1 MALAALMLSAC
12 AGLGHDAASNSSSAN
27 AVQWKEVTR
36 LEGGNFVT
44 YRVPVTQNVPDNVN
58 MRNFNAA
65 PAPPQQAAA
74 TGPADAASFPK
85 SAASEP
91 PARAPAPPA
100 EDLPWAKV
108 PIGAP
113 VMPPLAQA
121 AGAGHPVDIPGAG
134 TGSNVNQEAE
144 TELGRAEI
152 AVRDAQSRFETAQA
166 ALKRAQE
173 AARAGDNA
181 SAIKYARTAVSL
193 SQPGR

>member
-1 MALAALMLSAC
+1 MALAALTLSAC

-44 YRVPVTQNVPDNVN
+44 YRVPVTQSVPDDVN
-58 MRNFNAA
+58 LHNFVAA
-65 PAPPQQAAA
+65 PTPAQQVSA
-74 TGPADAASFPK
+74 TGPAVAANSTR

-113 VMPPLAQA
+113 VVPPLAQA
-121 AGAGHPVDIPGAG
+121 ANAGRPADAPGAG

-144 TELGRAEI
+144 TELGRAQI

-181 SAIKYARTAVSL
+181 SAIKFARTAVSL